1 MMEKRKA
8 PPRAAKKNLPTGPN
22 GEDDGDAPLPVK
34 GKKGGKKRTREPLRT
49 DPELPPKFFRP
60 PPEETDQMTKDR
72 NHQQM
77 VPRLKERSPEGRT
90 WEQYKSLTA
99 LVNKGDRNIQCQIR
113 AEFHGWNLREISR
126 LEDVER
132 AKFLDQFNADVA
144 KRGGSRLKYDENAMK
159 KKVGKSF
166 ALGKKEIHRR
176 PKAGESRHNAKQD
189 LATLI
194 SLRPSV
200 VGRYPALEELKPT
213 PCNRLDC
220 LRKDDTMCK
229 EGDLVLY
236 RELPSCNPEGDTPE
250 SHVPSVAYTHWMC
263 VTDRARI
270 LLRKEP
276 QRMAYHYSLGQED
289 IDAVEA
295 DIAKARSKRKLA
307 EYEPTS
313 DDERRIE
320 NERADRRAEKR
331 RARDEAYGAA
341 FKNKK
346 KWGRIRRNWEKRQKE
361 IGSNATWQD
370 DYRGLA
376 EEL

>member
-1 MMEKRKA
+1 
-8 PPRAAKKNLPTGPN
+8 
-22 GEDDGDAPLPVK
+22 
-34 GKKGGKKRTREPLRT
+34 
-49 DPELPPKFFRP
+49 
-60 PPEETDQMTKDR
+60 
-72 NHQQM
+72 
-77 VPRLKERSPEGRT
+77 
-90 WEQYKSLTA
+90 
-99 LVNKGDRNIQCQIR
+99 
-113 AEFHGWNLREISR
+113 
-126 LEDVER
+126 
-132 AKFLDQFNADVA
+132 
-144 KRGGSRLKYDENAMK
+144 
-159 KKVGKSF
+159 
-166 ALGKKEIHRR
+166 
-176 PKAGESRHNAKQD
+176 
-189 LATLI
+189 
-194 SLRPSV
+194 
-200 VGRYPALEELKPT
+200 
-213 PCNRLDC
+213 
-220 LRKDDTMCK
+220 MCK

-236 RELPSCNPEGDTPE
+236 RELPSCNPEVNFLHSVYNAFLTEFFPFQGDTPE

-376 EEL
+376 EELWLIASSDIFGMVLVWFIALGRLSWHILSLCNQAGAAQTSLPTFLVIFSKSASFDSVFHFLQSWTVHFDGHDTLWFLVSNIKILACTFLQNLIPFVYFKIICVIIQKVTYDRDMIRWIL